1 MMEGNMQQAVR
12 QPEVVFLAAP
22 YVFPP
27 RPSLALS
34 IFKAALTTEGMS
46 SVVLYPMFRMI
57 RLMGAEL
64 CRALFDI
71 KSMTMYEEFIFA
83 YLTGVGRL
91 RSVEEY
97 VAAASERDRS
107 LDPAASI
114 LWPARPMTTASVFPI
129 PLRLPILP
137 PQTAVTLPASENKNI
152 LLSDIMQKRRPH
164 FPDEAVS
171 MS

>member
-71 KSMTMYEEFIFA
+71 KSMTIYEEFIFA
-83 YLTGVGRL
+83 HLTGVGGL

-107 LDPAASI
+107 LDPA
-114 LWPARPMTTASVFPI
+114 VFAGL
-129 PLRLPILP
+129 LRRGRLRCP
-137 PQTAVTLPASENKNI
+137 
-152 LLSDIMQKRRPH
+152 RRLCR
-164 FPDEAVS
+164 
-171 MS
+171 